1 MTYRE
6 TCTGTGGSNW
16 LRTII
21 PEPGDEGVVPP
32 KVVAGSVDGLGAVR
46 TLEPSGRVDGGFAVV
61 GGDAGLVAVWFE
73 QAAQIPSN
81 IAIVAFLIGAS
92 L

>member
-1 MTYRE
+1 M
-6 TCTGTGGSNW
+6 S
-16 LRTII
+16 TI
-21 PEPGDEGVVPP
+21 GVV
-32 KVVAGSVDGLGAVR
+32 GLGAM
-46 TLEPSGRVDGGFAVV
+46 GGGFTLA

-73 QAAQIPSN
+73 QAAQMPSN